1 MEPRAG
7 LSKAAEVATP
17 FEPAIS
23 SLRGK
28 RLSRLATEAQ
38 LKSLAFRVV
47 IKLYDWNHAPSW
59 RVMCMFVLHCYEIHT
74 RESTATCFLY
84 LKGKAMQE
92 YH

>member
-7 LSKAAEVATP
+7 FSKAAEVATL

-38 LKSLAFRVV
+38 LKPLALRIV
-47 IKLYDWNHAPSW
+47 IKLYNWN
-59 RVMCMFVLHCYEIHT
+59 LD
-74 RESTATCFLY
+74 
-84 LKGKAMQE
+84 
-92 YH
+92 